1 LVDVERDVT
10 ESVYFQLKEE
20 FSGAFLRPPETL
32 LNNVLPDF
40 RLPLVVRY
48 LASENPLS
56 EHDNIL
62 VVTIEKMLVDVFCD
76 PEFSYFMGSERRA
89 VFSNAYYKYTVNENK
104 LLRYAARK
112 RRKEQIQKY
121 IEDGHFN
128 EQRTKL
134 SGYNVH

>member
-1 LVDVERDVT
+1 VGCNGICI
-10 ESVYFQLKEE
+10 FQLKEE
-20 FSGAFLRPPETL
+20 FSDVFLRTPETL

-48 LASENPLS
+48 LASESPLS

-76 PEFSYFMGSERRA
+76 PEFSYLMGSERRA

-104 LLRYAARK
+104 LLHYAARK
-112 RRKEQIQKY
+112 GRKEQIQKY
-121 IEDGHFN
+121 IEDVHFN

-134 SGYNVH
+134 SGYMCISF

>member
-20 FSGAFLRPPETL
+20 FSDVFLRPPETL

-48 LASENPLS
+48 LASESPLS
-56 EHDNIL
+56 EHDDIL
-62 VVTIEKMLVDVFCD
+62 VVNIEKMLVDVFGD
-76 PEFSYFMGSERRA
+76 PEFSYLMGSERRA

-104 LLRYAARK
+104 LLCYAARK
-112 RRKEQIQKY
+112 GERNKSKSI
-121 IEDGHFN
+121 
-128 EQRTKL
+128 
-134 SGYNVH
+134 